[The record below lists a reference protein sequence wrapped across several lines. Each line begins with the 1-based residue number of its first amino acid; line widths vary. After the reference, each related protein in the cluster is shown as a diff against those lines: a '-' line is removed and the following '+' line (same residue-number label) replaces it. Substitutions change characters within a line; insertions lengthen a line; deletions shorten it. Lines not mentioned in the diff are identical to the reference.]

1 MNIKATNINTND
13 KKAVY
18 KLTKSASAQIQTIE
32 PGTSLPVKDYCLF
45 EDVYKTRDGG
55 EGTRDVLSFTTIDGA
70 KYSTISPTFI
80 RDFLEIVEI
89 MGDDPFAVVITGGT
103 SKGGRKFVD
112 CELDCDYNPA
122 E

>member
-1 MNIKATNINTND
+1 MNIKRANIDTTD
-13 KKAVY
+13 KKLVY
-18 KLTKSASAQIQTIE
+18 KLTKSASEQVQTLE
-32 PGTSLPVKDYCLF
+32 PGTSLPVRDFCLF
-45 EDVYKTRDGG
+45 EDAYKTRDGG

-80 RDFLEIVEI
+80 RDFLEIVDI
-89 MGDDPFAVVITGGT
+89 MGDEPFAIVITGGT